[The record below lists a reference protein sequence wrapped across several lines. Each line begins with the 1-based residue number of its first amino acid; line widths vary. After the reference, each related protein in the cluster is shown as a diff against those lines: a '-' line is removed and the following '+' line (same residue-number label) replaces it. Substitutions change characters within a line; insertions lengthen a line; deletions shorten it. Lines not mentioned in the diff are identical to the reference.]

1 MVTALRSF
9 IMAFCLIVS
18 FTGHAAE
25 LTEKQV
31 RDFATKF
38 ESSAL
43 ALDVDAVG
51 ALLSDDV
58 EMTAHVSFHGTT
70 NTLTINKQEY
80 LEAMK
85 QNLDVYSG
93 YTYTTTDLA
102 VTLLGNNKAIV
113 KSSSRESM
121 TVQGRAITS
130 ESKENFTVEL
140 INGKLL
146 LTEGVIYSEMKM

>member
-1 MVTALRSF
+1 
-9 IMAFCLIVS
+9 
-18 FTGHAAE
+18 
-25 LTEKQV
+25 
-31 RDFATKF
+31 
-38 ESSAL
+38 
-43 ALDVDAVG
+43 
-51 ALLSDDV
+51 
-58 EMTAHVSFHGTT
+58 
-70 NTLTINKQEY
+70 
-80 LEAMK
+80 MK

-102 VTLLGNNKAIV
+102 VTLLGNNKAMV